1 MASTYHFN
9 VTQGSEFFVRFQV
22 KGTGGNPYYLSDPY
36 LGTTGYEVSGVAK
49 YRYGDTGIMM
59 NLKPS
64 GVSGLAQSGYF
75 DIKLYASQTQNLPVM
90 EGVYGIEIYSGAG
103 VGQFVDKAVKG
114 KFNVYPEVTKG
125 GYTY

>member
-36 LGTTGYEVSGVAK
+36 LGTTGYGISGVAK
-49 YRYGDTGIMM
+49 YRYGDTGILM

-75 DIKLYASQTQNLPVM
+75 DIKLYAAQTQTLPIIQ
-90 EGVYGIEIYSGAG
+90 GAYGIEIYSGTG
-103 VGQFVDKAVKG
+103 PGQFVDKAVKG
-114 KFNVYPEVTKG
+114 NFTVYPEITKG
-125 GYTY
+125 NYNY